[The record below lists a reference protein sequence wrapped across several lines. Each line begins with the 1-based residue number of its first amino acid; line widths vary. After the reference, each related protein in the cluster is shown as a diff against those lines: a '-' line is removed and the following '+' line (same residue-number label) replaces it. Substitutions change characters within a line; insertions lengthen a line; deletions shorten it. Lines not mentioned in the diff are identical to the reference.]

1 MSNWEDNVHVLKYLN
16 NDENTVEDIANAY
29 YIRDKEGF
37 NLNFGEVFLK
47 AINKLNV
54 NTDKLILNKFIAG
67 ITNENKDITYTD
79 FYNNEINSLEIKE
92 KLERLENLKK
102 YLDENDHLGFYQNLT
117 KNELEFLGW

>member
-1 MSNWEDNVHVLKYLN
+1 M
-16 NDENTVEDIANAY
+16 
-29 YIRDKEGF
+29 
-37 NLNFGEVFLK
+37 
-47 AINKLNV
+47 NV

-67 ITNENKDITYTD
+67 ITNENKDTAYTD

-92 KLERLENLKK
+92 KLERFENLKK